1 MEMKVEINPRR
12 WRPKCGLI
20 PGSETNL
27 MVSAGEQHRA
37 YEVVVCYNVFKAT
50 VPW

>member
-1 MEMKVEINPRR
+1 MEMKVEINPCR
-12 WRPKCGLI
+12 WRPKCGLV

-27 MVSAGEQHRA
+27 MVGAGEQRRA
-37 YEVVVCYNVFKAT
+37 YEVVVRYSVFKAT